1 MMRRT
6 DEEETTRHD
15 GGVVEVGIPRG
26 RAGEEPFD
34 REGLARTVNGG
45 EE

>member
-1 MMRRT
+1 MMGRT
-6 DEEETTRHD
+6 DEEETTRHG

-34 REGLARTVNGG
+34 REGLAIARTGG
-45 EE
+45 EA